1 MCIRDSVLDLLRSGI
16 PVRALAHVTGGG
28 VLNLLRF
35 PGGLGWELDAP
46 LAPQP
51 VFAAIAAAAEVPAA
65 EMYDVFNM
73 GCGFVAVVPA
83 ADEAR
88 AVEVLAARHP
98 GTARIGTIVEGA
110 EQVALPGLCLVA
122 TREDGVRSTG

>member
-1 MCIRDSVLDLLRSGI
+1 
-16 PVRALAHVTGGG
+16 
-28 VLNLLRF
+28 
-35 PGGLGWELDAP
+35 
-46 LAPQP
+46 
-51 VFAAIAAAAEVPAA
+51 
-65 EMYDVFNM
+65 MYDVFNM
-73 GCGFVAVVPA
+73 GCGFVVVVPA

-110 EQVALPGLCLVA
+110 EQVALPGLGLVA